1 MPELEKLVHGS
12 WTAAYHPV
20 YLACLSLPDFS
31 LASGAT
37 YRNEVRFMA
46 APKGSTTFPQLEVD
60 SINGIYRLHW
70 VLREGAG
77 FRNAAN
83 LTNRQDARTVEA
95 ISNQFRMTL
104 R

>member
-1 MPELEKLVHGS
+1 MPELEKLVNDN
-12 WTAAYHPV
+12 WVVAYRPV

-37 YRNEVRFMA
+37 YRNEVSFMA
-46 APKGSTTFPQLEVD
+46 APKGTNTFPQLEVD
-60 SINGIYRLHW
+60 SINGVYRLRW
-70 VLREGAG
+70 VLREGPG
-77 FRNAAN
+77 IRSAAD
-83 LTNRQDARTVEA
+83 LTNRHDARLVEA